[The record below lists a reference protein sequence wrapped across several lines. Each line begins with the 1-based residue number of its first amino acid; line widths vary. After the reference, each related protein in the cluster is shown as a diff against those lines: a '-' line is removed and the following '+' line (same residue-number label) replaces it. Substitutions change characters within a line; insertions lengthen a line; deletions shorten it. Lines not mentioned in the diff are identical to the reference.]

1 MRFDFLYG
9 WNILKEIKTER
20 GDVHKG
26 EKDKIQH
33 NTATGK
39 E

>member
-1 MRFDFLYG
+1 MAGIF
-9 WNILKEIKTER
+9 LKEIKMER

-26 EKDKIQH
+26 EKDKIHH